1 MISKPP
7 VIYLSFINKR
17 IVWSPSYL
25 FSDKISSQS
34 TTITNITI
42 QLTKA
47 NEVIVQRENQLT
59 TNSQKNEVSFI

>member
-7 VIYLSFINKR
+7 VIYLSFIDKP

-25 FSDKISSQS
+25 FSEKISSQS